1 MNCDLTKLETERRN
15 PETMDLD
22 VMSALEIATVMN
34 KEDAQVLSAIQN
46 QLPQIAAA
54 IDLCSV
60 VYQKGGR
67 LVYLGAGS
75 SGRYAVAD
83 AVECHPTFGVGKKT
97 FTALLAGGHRA
108 IWNSVEGAEDSAAF
122 AEKDLKKA
130 KLNNRDVLIGLTASG
145 RTPYVLA
152 GMRLAKTLGVKTI
165 GISCTKADLISEFS
179 DIVINLSCGPE
190 ILTGSTRLKCGTAEK
205 LVLNM
210 ISTGAMVRSGKVYQN
225 LMVDVIQSNEKLHA
239 RAENIVMEATG
250 CSSALANRKLA
261 EADGYCKVAIVSI
274 LLKCDVKEARRALK
288 QNGGFVRKAVLNEK
302 TK

>member
-60 VYQKGGR
+60 TYQKGGR

-75 SGRYAVAD
+75 SGRYAVVD
-83 AVECHPTFGVGKKT
+83 AVECRPTFGVEKKT
-97 FTALLAGGHRA
+97 FTALLAGGHKA

-165 GISCTKADLISEFS
+165 GISCTKADLISELS
-179 DIVINLSCGPE
+179 DIAINLSCGPE